1 MKYVNY
7 IYGQNIKLSD
17 IDDIKYKRIKR
28 GEKGMNVFRIMKR
41 RIALF
46 MSACMVLCGSGVGAL
61 ATVPVYAAEK
71 IKPYIAQKPEAA
83 DITEGQSLADSVLT
97 GGKAWVSIS
106 DNTVVAGT
114 FAWKTPKIKP
124 QLGDTRFSVYF
135 TPSDTETY
143 ERVEFKVSISIN
155 KAPEKPSGEGEG
167 EGGEGEGG
175 GSEGGTTD
183 GGTVSEDGTDISSE
197 AEDPIKTVTYGG
209 SMVRFSKK
217 NVVSSGSI
225 TFKYNSKM
233 TYTGKKIKL
242 PDMSFAINYDEM
254 LPGVVSD
261 PSRYKSADFFKVK
274 YKMSGNQH
282 ASVSDDRPSDYVNY
296 PYFKLKLKLNTKAM
310 KSAGISASEIKAM
323 KKRVRAM
330 NKILDSREISYDI
343 IPVDLS
349 LPSTSVTG
357 VASFRNGKLKGVK
370 NVVVQANCNGQVRTY
385 KLNNKCF
392 YASVVD
398 SQKGIVSITGKNDF
412 MGTAVVK

>member
-1 MKYVNY
+1 
-7 IYGQNIKLSD
+7 
-17 IDDIKYKRIKR
+17 
-28 GEKGMNVFRIMKR
+28 MNVFRIIKR

-71 IKPYIAQKPEAA
+71 IKPVIAEKPAA
-83 DITEGQSLADSVLT
+83 SAITEGQSLADSVLT
-97 GGKAWVSIS
+97 GGRAKVSAS

-124 QLGDTRFSVYF
+124 VLGDTRFSVYF
-135 TPSDTETY
+135 TPADTETY
-143 ERVEFKVSISIN
+143 ERVEFKVPISIN

-167 EGGEGEGG
+167 EGEGGGSGTPDGGEGG
-175 GSEGGTTD
+175 GTD
-183 GGTVSEDGTDISSE
+183 GGTVSEDGTDISSD
-197 AEDPIKTVTYGG
+197 AESPIKIVTYGG
-209 SMVRFSKK
+209 SMVKFSKK

-225 TFKYNSKM
+225 TFRYNSKM
-233 TYTGKKIKL
+233 IYTGKKIKL
-242 PDMSFAINYDEM
+242 PERSFAINYDEM
-254 LPGVVSD
+254 LTGVVSD
-261 PSRYKSADFFKVK
+261 PSRYKSADFFSLK

-296 PYFKLKLKLNTKAM
+296 PYFTFKLKLNAKAM
-310 KSAGISASEIKAM
+310 KAAGISASQIKAM

-330 NKILDSREISYDI
+330 NKILDSRENSYDI

-357 VASFRNGKLKGVK
+357 VPVFSKGKLRSVK
-370 NVVVQANCNGQVRTY
+370 NVVVQANCNGQVRTF
-385 KLNNKCF
+385 KLNKKCF

-412 MGTAVVK
+412 MGTAVFK